1 MIFTIFFEVFLHKEI
16 KSKENLCTSYVHA
29 NALEQNKNV
38 YRKEVV
44 RQEKLMQR
52 VVDIIMCAS
61 INLQNIYIVL
71 TYCNISNVV
80 EHIS

>member
-1 MIFTIFFEVFLHKEI
+1 MHKET

-52 VVDIIMCAS
+52 VVDIIMCTRKIYRIS
-61 INLQNIYIVL
+61 VYSVDVLQ
-71 TYCNISNVV
+71 
-80 EHIS
+80 HIKCG

>member
-1 MIFTIFFEVFLHKEI
+1 MHKET

-52 VVDIIMCAS
+52 VVDIIMCTRKIYRILYS
-61 INLQNIYIVL
+61 VDVLQ
-71 TYCNISNVV
+71 
-80 EHIS
+80 HIKGG

>member
-1 MIFTIFFEVFLHKEI
+1 MHKET

-52 VVDIIMCAS
+52 VVDIIMCTRKIYRTLYSADV
-61 INLQNIYIVL
+61 LQ
-71 TYCNISNVV
+71 
-80 EHIS
+80 HIKGG